1 MITALKRTF
10 WPIFC
15 FNGSFLPIN
24 SGPCFWS
31 WPATWLLL
39 TSPSHFLSVLVSL
52 WPLFGSS
59 GYPRVGAG
67 GVAVWV
73 THSHGHTV
81 TLLGASYINGRLVGW
96 SGFCALFWW
105 PVLRLTYLTV
115 LWSFLTTSLSQQIGA
130 SPEWGHSSITSVLSI
145 CTVPD
150 I

>member
-39 TSPSHFLSVLVSL
+39 ASPSHFLSVLVTSL
-52 WPLFGSS
+52 WVLWIPKSWSWGSCCV
-59 GYPRVGAG
+59 GNPR
-67 GVAVWV
+67 
-73 THSHGHTV
+73 HGHTV

-130 SPEWGHSSITSVLSI
+130 SPEWGHSSVTSVLSI